1 MDNISLVTNALEYYD
16 KNIEIYNNLFKDV
29 VYTKNTPPESING
42 HDIIMFYDKNK
53 KEIFRSRYEI
63 LGLHTITSNIWTWGW
78 AVPNLKK
85 NQTNISR
92 KIWMYGSVL
101 DPEISF
107 LKSELITSRFQIN
120 STIQTDIHV
129 GIASYLSKNPLIYK
143 YYVYKNTEVDDNNI
157 RKELNNN
164 YIVIYYLFLLDYK
177 DFEKHINSESSES
190 SKSCDESSDLSE
202 N

>member
-29 VYTKNTPPESING
+29 VYTKNIPPESING

-120 STIQTDIHV
+120 FAAAGPAGRSQAVAQSGRHRFHRHHRPTAQTATAQV
-129 GIASYLSKNPLIYK
+129 SA
-143 YYVYKNTEVDDNNI
+143 
-157 RKELNNN
+157 ELRVLN
-164 YIVIYYLFLLDYK
+164 
-177 DFEKHINSESSES
+177 FEF
-190 SKSCDESSDLSE
+190 
-202 N
+202 